1 MLEIVKNYRDNAALR
16 QSFDG
21 LAGRTFGLTF
31 EDWYRNGYWSDK
43 YIPYSVTEEGRVIA
57 NVSVNRMDM
66 RLDGEIRHL
75 LQLGTVMTDEAYRNR
90 GLIRRLMEE
99 IEADYAGK
107 TDGMYLFANDSVLD
121 FYPRFGYRRAEEWQ
135 YRKMVEITSPATV
148 RKVPVTGREERE
160 RLFRA
165 IRRSRFCGR
174 FDMADNAELFMFYVT
189 KFMQETVY
197 YIEESAAWLI
207 AETEAGSLLL
217 HGVFSEQETDLDRV
231 IRAFGSEIKEV
242 VTGFTPESTE
252 GYTRS
257 LVREEDCTLFVKGA
271 FFKDFEEKG
280 LMFPTLSHA

>member
-1 MLEIVKNYRDNAALR
+1 MLEIVKNYRDNAVLR

-43 YIPYSVTEEGRVIA
+43 YIPYSVAEEGRVIA

-107 TDGMYLFANDSVLD
+107 ADGMYLFANDSVLD
-121 FYPRFGYRRAEEWQ
+121 FYPKFGYRRAEERQ
-135 YRKMVEITSPATV
+135 YRKAVEITAPSTV
-148 RKVPVTGREERE
+148 QRVPVTDSEERE
-160 RLFRA
+160 RLFQA

-197 YIEESAAWLI
+197 YVEEPAAWLI
-207 AETEAGSLLL
+207 AETGEGKLLL
-217 HGVFSEQETDLDRV
+217 HGVFSEQETDLAWV

-242 VTGFTPESTE
+242 VLGFTPEHAE
-252 GYTRS
+252 GYA
-257 LVREEDCTLFVKGA
+257 LKPVQEEDCTLFVKGM
-271 FFKDFEEKG
+271 FFRDFEEKK